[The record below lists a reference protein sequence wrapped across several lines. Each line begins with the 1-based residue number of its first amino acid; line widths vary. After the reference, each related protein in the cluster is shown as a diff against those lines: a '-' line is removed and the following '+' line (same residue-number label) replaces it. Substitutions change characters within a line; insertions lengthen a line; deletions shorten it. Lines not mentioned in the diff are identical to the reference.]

1 LQEGENKDATGEEA
15 NQTIK
20 DYILKAYLDSPISL
34 TTTWRWLRRLGF
46 HYDNRKKSFFVDGHE
61 RPDVVFRRNEFCSK
75 YLSNLEPRT
84 HRWIQVTKETVE
96 KWKSENKISEDDAGR
111 GYTYYQDQHSGVPG
125 DEMVEFHV
133 DDYDML
139 DCIAEEMGFG
149 MFGGNLS
156 VRKPPDVKPIMI
168 FGQDESVF
176 NQFLLKSRQWV
187 GPQGQRPLLP
197 KTDGLSLMLSAFQ
210 SRETGFGVHI
220 SRAQLDEINDTR
232 RGHIYVDV
240 DATIAVHGQAVKKE
254 LKELPFVVS
263 FELGA
268 NNEGYWTYD
277 HMSIQFE
284 DCVDCIRVLYP
295 QFEFDHLQGH
305 AKS

>member
-96 KWKSENKISEDDAGR
+96 KWKSENKISEDVAGH
-111 GYTYYQDQHSGVPG
+111 GYTYCQEQHSGMPG

-139 DCIAEEMGFG
+139 DSVAEEMGFG
-149 MFGGNLS
+149 MFWGNLI

-176 NQFLLKSRQWV
+176 NQLLLKSPQWV

-197 KTDGLSLMLSAFQ
+197 KTEGLSLMLSAF
-210 SRETGFGVHI
+210 
-220 SRAQLDEINDTR
+220 
-232 RGHIYVDV
+232 
-240 DATIAVHGQAVKKE
+240 
-254 LKELPFVVS
+254 
-263 FELGA
+263 
-268 NNEGYWTYD
+268 
-277 HMSIQFE
+277 
-284 DCVDCIRVLYP
+284 
-295 QFEFDHLQGH
+295 
-305 AKS
+305 